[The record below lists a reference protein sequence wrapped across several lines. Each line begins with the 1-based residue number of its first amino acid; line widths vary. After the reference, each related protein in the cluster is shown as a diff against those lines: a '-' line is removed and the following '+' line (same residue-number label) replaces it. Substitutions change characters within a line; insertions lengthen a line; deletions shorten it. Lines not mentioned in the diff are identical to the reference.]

1 MLMYRKKHA
10 DNDHI
15 IPRLASQ
22 TKYDKQELSLN
33 FKLQVD
39 TL

>member
-1 MLMYRKKHA
+1 MYRKKHA
-10 DNDHI
+10 DNDNI
-15 IPRLASQ
+15 IPRLTSQ
-22 TKYDKQELSLN
+22 TKYDKQEFTLN